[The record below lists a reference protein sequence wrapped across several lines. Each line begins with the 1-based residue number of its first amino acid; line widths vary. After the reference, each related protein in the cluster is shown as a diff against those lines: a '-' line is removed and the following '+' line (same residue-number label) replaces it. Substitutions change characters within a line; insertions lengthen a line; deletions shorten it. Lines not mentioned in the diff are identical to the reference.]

1 MFKTCWNPLDSYCK
15 RAPEV
20 LVRLERPGRAKVG
33 ASQRFSASLA
43 APAKLPSM
51 QSLRWCSI
59 TKDSKSGCA
68 IFSAFSLTS
77 KECHDAKKQRTPRTE
92 CTPPAATLDSLDP
105 NTPKARQKDTAP
117 RVPSQRNVLVTMFQ
131 TWAVGLWK
139 ALSACLS
146 LKHETWAA
154 ADIVKRLTKSKNTA
168 ESMPEPEEFE
178 GVQLQ

>member
-1 MFKTCWNPLDSYCK
+1 MLESLDSYCK

-33 ASQRFSASLA
+33 ASQRCSASLA

-77 KECHDAKKQRTPRTE
+77 KECHDAKKIR
-92 CTPPAATLDSLDP
+92 
-105 NTPKARQKDTAP
+105 NTKDTTDGMYA
-117 RVPSQRNVLVTMFQ
+117 SS
-131 TWAVGLWK
+131 GL
-139 ALSACLS
+139 
-146 LKHETWAA
+146 E
-154 ADIVKRLTKSKNTA
+154 IKNIA
-168 ESMPEPEEFE
+168 HP
-178 GVQLQ
+178 L